1 MVAGVA
7 LALPGRLAAPR
18 DTFAAPPAASND
30 LAPGLPVGPR
40 YATTIGR
47 PRDDAERPPACSFRH
62 PVCVHATRDIAPSV
76 VLGTLADVERVAS
89 LLTAGL
95 GLPWPLPD
103 SLVSGRSGSP
113 PADSLVS
120 GSLGVATAF
129 DVYLVHPN
137 VTALAG
143 GWETTA
149 RDDPMPGPFDRASAF
164 ALLRADA
171 PAGPVRRN
179 LVARAF
185 ASAIQWRV
193 DAGEDPVVR
202 ESNAAYLAEL
212 VAPCGAITADLMDDF
227 QAHPERALS
236 SPGDAG
242 PAAQMALP
250 WYLDVTL
257 GSGSPGILPIA
268 LAALGGQKTP
278 TGSSYWQNEPDLFDV
293 LRGVLKART
302 PPLALSDLLVDF
314 AVARLFMGSRDDG
327 VHFPETAFLG
337 TFGRVRFDWS
347 IDYASLPRRLSPE
360 RPIDPTGSTY
370 LWIDLRGAPPG
381 AHLAFRMEWE
391 APVLFRWAL
400 VRIGPDGSE
409 VSRVLITPQQKS
421 TTAERNLDELGGL
434 AGVAL
439 VGVNTGDLRL
449 DDPFDP
455 DVSPYEPHGYVVTVA
470 AMAP

>member
-1 MVAGVA
+1 VAGA
-7 LALPGRLAAPR
+7 GSLALGCWLVAPR
-18 DTFAAPPAASND
+18 GAFAAPPAASSD
-30 LAPGLPVGPR
+30 FAPGLPVGPP
-40 YATTIGR
+40 YPSAIAR
-47 PRDDAERPPACSFRH
+47 PRDDADRPPACSFRH
-62 PVCVHATRDIAPSV
+62 PVCVHAARDIAPSI
-76 VLGTLADVERVAS
+76 VLGTLTDVERVAS
-89 LLTAGL
+89 LLTAGV
-95 GLPWPLPD
+95 GLPWPLRD
-103 SLVSGRSGSP
+103 GG
-113 PADSLVS
+113 A
-120 GSLGVATAF
+120 AAF
-129 DVYLVHPN
+129 DVYLVHASAPL
-137 VTALAG
+137 LAG

-171 PAGPVRRN
+171 PAGPIRRN
-179 LVARAF
+179 LVARAL
-185 ASAIQWRV
+185 ASAIGWRV
-193 DAGEDPVVR
+193 DAGEDPVIR

-212 VAPCGAITADLMDDF
+212 VEPCGAITADLVDDF

-236 SPGDAG
+236 SRGEAG
-242 PAAQMALP
+242 PATPMAFP

-257 GSGSPGILPIA
+257 GSGSPGILPVA

-278 TGSSYWQNEPDLFDV
+278 PGTLYWYNEPDLFDV

-302 PPLALSDLLVDF
+302 PSLALSDLLIDF

-327 VHFPETAFLG
+327 VHFPESALVG

-347 IDYASLPRRLSPE
+347 IEYASLPRRLSPE

-370 LWIDLRGAPPG
+370 VWIDVRGAPPG

-400 VRIGPDGSE
+400 VRVGLDGSE

-421 TTAERNLDELGGL
+421 TTADRNLDELGGL

-439 VGVNTGDLRL
+439 VGVNTGDLRI

-455 DVSPYEPHGYVVTVA
+455 DVAPYEPHGYVVTVA
-470 AMAP
+470 AVAP